1 MILGFLKLL
10 AMLWPFIKEWFIGNK
25 ELHRQARKNKAATWL
40 LMCLFVMFLLFL
52 FAMQAA
58 FDSRT
63 QAVTTKHSIDL
74 LQLKFEETERTR
86 DSLSTDISDLK
97 SKVVD
102 LTSKIESFTKQNQEL
117 TLKNQRLE
125 LELRVAQGRVAE
137 LEGRQSTP
145 TARRQRNEAV
155 EALDR
160 LRTQE
165 GLK

>member
-40 LMCLFVMFLLFL
+40 FVCLFVMFLLFMI
-52 FAMQAA
+52 AMQAA
-58 FDSRT
+58 FDSRA
-63 QAVTTKHSIDL
+63 QAVLTKHSIEL
-74 LQLKFEETERTR
+74 LQLKFQETERTR
-86 DSLSTDISDLK
+86 DNLSTDISDLK
-97 SKVVD
+97 AKVVD

-117 TLKNQRLE
+117 ALKNQRLE
-125 LELRVAQGRVAE
+125 LELRVSQARVAE
-137 LEGRQSTP
+137 LEGKQSTP

>member
-10 AMLWPFIKEWFIGNK
+10 AMLWPFVKEWFIGNK

-40 LMCLFVMFLLFL
+40 LACLFIVFLLFL
-52 FAMQAA
+52 FAMQVA
-58 FDSRT
+58 FDSRA
-63 QAVTTKHSIDL
+63 QVVLTKHSIEL
-74 LQLKFEETERTR
+74 LQIKFQETERTR
-86 DSLSTDISDLK
+86 DNLSIDISDLK

-102 LTSKIESFTKQNQEL
+102 LSSKVESFTKQNQEL
-117 TLKNQRLE
+117 ALKNQRLE
-125 LELRVAQGRVAE
+125 LELRVAQARVAE
-137 LEGRQSTP
+137 LEGRQTTP